1 MKKEPKVILEKLK
14 KMHGKPRAEL
24 NYSSPM
30 ELVVAAILA
39 AQCTDERVNKVT
51 ESLFKKY
58 RTAKDYIKVK
68 DAELE
73 EDVRP
78 TGFYRNKARSL
89 KNFAADIE
97 KRFEGRVPDDVETL
111 TTIKGIGRKT
121 ANMVVGLAFGKPAI
135 IVDTHV
141 MRVSQRIGLT
151 KQDEPDKIEADLK
164 KIVPENS
171 WTDFSLLMTLHGR
184 YICIARKP
192 DCPRC
197 LLQKECDFY
206 QARSAEARVRVGS
219 WSHGSRVTG

>member
-1 MKKEPKVILEKLK
+1 MKKEIKSIFEKLK
-14 KMHGKPRAEL
+14 KMHGKPRIEL

-30 ELVVAAILA
+30 ELMVAAILA

-58 RTAKDYIKVK
+58 RTTKDYVKVK

-78 TGFYRNKARSL
+78 TGFYRNKARSI
-89 KNFAADIE
+89 KNFAADTE
-97 KRFEGRVPDDVETL
+97 KRFGGVIPEDVETL
-111 TTIKGIGRKT
+111 TTIKGVGRKT
-121 ANMVVGLAFGKPAI
+121 ANMVVGIGFGKPAI

-141 MRVSQRIGLT
+141 IRVSQRIGLT
-151 KQDEPDKIEADLK
+151 KQDEPDKIEIDIK
-164 KIVPENS
+164 KLVPQDS
-171 WTDFSLLMTLHGR
+171 WTDFSLLITLHGR
-184 YICIARKP
+184 YICMARKP

-206 QARSAEARVRVGS
+206 QAAQRS
-219 WSHGSRVTG
+219 